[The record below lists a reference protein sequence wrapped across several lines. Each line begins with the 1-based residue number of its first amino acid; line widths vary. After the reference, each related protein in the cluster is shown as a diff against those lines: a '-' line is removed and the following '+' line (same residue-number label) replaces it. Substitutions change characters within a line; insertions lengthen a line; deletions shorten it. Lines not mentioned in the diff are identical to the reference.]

1 MSKQIILSKVV
12 RFIAIIIV
20 AAVGFISIVAT
31 SKAKEKSVETSQIEC
46 NIKDI
51 SITSKIVGT
60 NSSTGDTING
70 KIEIK
75 RKSEDGSVGVS
86 GVMIKG
92 SGSYHYVIGEVG
104 PSNSDGIILINKPAK
119 LSGSDVGT
127 KSVNITVKGYDDD
140 GKKASKVVP
149 IYIQIN

>member
-31 SKAKEKSVETSQIEC
+31 SDKEKKYETSQIEC

-92 SGSYHYVIGEVG
+92 SGSYHYVIGDVG
-104 PSNSDGIILINKPAK
+104 PSNSDGIILVNKPAK
-119 LSGSDVGT
+119 LSDSDVGT
-127 KSVNITVKGYDDD
+127 KSVDIAVKGYDDD
-140 GKKASKVVP
+140 GKKASKVVT